1 MAPPPLSPS
10 AEPGGTPA
18 RRRALGPH
26 ALDAILRGGLT
37 AGALDLVFAV
47 LLYRATPAA
56 VLKSIASGLLG
67 AAAYGGGLAMPAL
80 GFLLH
85 LGIATTWAALY
96 VVVSSRMRILVQRPI
111 ASGLI
116 YGAVVYLVMNYVV
129 LPLSAVSF
137 ARPFHLGLLSNG
149 VWLAGLAG
157 HMLLIGMPIALFA
170 RRSSLLP

>member
-10 AEPGGTPA
+10 AEPEGIRA
-18 RRRALGPH
+18 RPRALGSH
-26 ALDAILRGGLT
+26 ALDAILKGGLT

-47 LLYRATPAA
+47 LLYHAKPAA

-67 AAAYGGGLAMPAL
+67 AGAYGDGLATPAL
-80 GFLLH
+80 GLLLH
-85 LGIATTWAALY
+85 FGIATTWSALY
-96 VVVSSRMRILVQRPI
+96 VIASSRMRVLVQRAIP
-111 ASGLI
+111 SGLT
-116 YGAVVYLVMNYVV
+116 YGVVVYFVMNYVV

-157 HMLLIGMPIALFA
+157 HMLLIGLPIALFA